1 MKLNRNYVI
10 KNVLDS
16 DLLIDI
22 KSNFDGVIK
31 LNKSSKDICELVND
45 GLSREEIIDK
55 LFEKYD
61 IDKDELSKDINGFIN
76 DMLEKGIF
84 IDE

>member
-1 MKLNRNYVI
+1 MKLNDNLVI

-31 LNKSSKDICELVND
+31 LNKTSKDIFELVND
-45 GLSREEIIDK
+45 GLNREEIIEK
-55 LFEKYD
+55 LFNKYD
-61 IDKDELSKDINGFIN
+61 INKDELSKDINEFI
-76 DMLEKGIF
+76 DEMLKKGIF

>member
-1 MKLNRNYVI
+1 MKLKSDYVI

-16 DLLIDI
+16 YLLIDI

-31 LNKSSKDICELVND
+31 LNKTSKDICELVSKGFN
-45 GLSREEIIDK
+45 RQEIVNA
-55 LFEKYD
+55 LFNKYETN
-61 IDKDELSKDINGFIN
+61 KDELSRDINEFID
-76 DMLEKGIF
+76 DMLKKGIF